1 MFKKLWCFAQFL
13 LVQSKKVL
21 LKSYFA
27 WRIFLHMTGPHDS
40 CRWYSSNLRQLEQIF
55 RRNIVEN
62 QYKCF
67 VYTWC
72 VILRGNVAPCL
83 QMTCKWPK
91 KHFVVSHKKKS
102 PYEALKPS
110 GNRLFRDAHNSIFFD
125 KRNFLKSSKM
135 LKAKFSDSNGWPP
148 IEKGPLWTIQSPNY
162 GQFQGRKL
170 LHMQNDMATRY
181 L

>member
-1 MFKKLWCFAQFL
+1 MICITEVSNLDTWCSKIKISHVFKKLWCFAQFL

-40 CRWYSSNLRQLEQIF
+40 CRRCSSNLRQLEQIF

-62 QYKCF
+62 QYECF

-72 VILRGNVAPCL
+72 VILRENVAPCL

-91 KHFVVSHKKKS
+91 KHFVVSHKKKES
-102 PYEALKPS
+102 L
-110 GNRLFRDAHNSIFFD
+110 RSI
-125 KRNFLKSSKM
+125 
-135 LKAKFSDSNGWPP
+135 KAVWK
-148 IEKGPLWTIQSPNY
+148 
-162 GQFQGRKL
+162 
-170 LHMQNDMATRY
+170 
-181 L
+181 